1 MAEPPKRRISRDPRQ
16 VAEAAF
22 RSLNTPPKA
31 PEQKPAAIPGV
42 KEQVTLRVD
51 REILD
56 YFQAEGPGWQDRMVD
71 ALRNAAKTPESIPV
85 DQLNASN
92 DE

>member
-1 MAEPPKRRISRDPRQ
+1 MAEPPKRRTSRDPRQ
-16 VAEAAF
+16 AAEDAF
-22 RSLNTPPKA
+22 RSLNTPPRA
-31 PEQKPAAIPGV
+31 PDPKPAAIPGV
-42 KEQVTLRVD
+42 KEQVTLRID

-71 ALRNAAKTPESIPV
+71 ALRSAAQTPDAIPV
-85 DQLNASN
+85 DKLNASN